1 MLHYKKEYTGSH
13 IDVNNLIDSNELIIG
28 CLDLCIT
35 TKCNQK
41 CKGCSSLIPLYKSP
55 SNVELELILSSL
67 EKLFSIINRI
77 IRVHVLGGEPFL
89 HSQLTQILEYLNEK
103 KEVDEVIIL
112 TNGTVAPNEPRLY
125 SALKNPKNRV
135 RISCYDLMA
144 DKVEKTVDEFKKANI
159 KYYVKHY
166 GKDAEYWYDCGGFE
180 LRNRT
185 DIELQE
191 QYNNCKVEWMS
202 LLKGFLYPCP
212 RAAHSID
219 LGLQPANDNCI
230 SLMDDSIAHEELKTR
245 IINFAFNS
253 DFYPACN
260 RCDRGTKQCKQ
271 ILAAQQL

>member
-89 HSQLTQILEYLNEK
+89 HPQLTQIIEYLNEK
-103 KEVDEVIIL
+103 KEVDEVIVL
-112 TNGTVAPNEPRLY
+112 TNGTVAPKEPRLY
-125 SALKNPKNRV
+125 AALKNPKNRV
-135 RISCYDLMA
+135 RISSYDLMA
-144 DKVEKTVDEFKKANI
+144 EKVKKTVDTFEKYRIN
-159 KYYVKHY
+159 YYVKRY
-166 GKDAEYWYDCGGFE
+166 GKDAEHWYECGGFE

-185 DIELQE
+185 DIELKE
-191 QYNNCKVEWMS
+191 QYKNCKVEWMS
-202 LLKGFLYPCP
+202 LLKGSLYPCP

-219 LGLQPANDNCI
+219 LGLQPSKDNCI
-230 SLMDDSIAHEELKTR
+230 PLMDDSIAQEELKNR

-253 DFYPACN
+253 DYYPACN
-260 RCDRGTKQCKQ
+260 RCDRGTKQCKK